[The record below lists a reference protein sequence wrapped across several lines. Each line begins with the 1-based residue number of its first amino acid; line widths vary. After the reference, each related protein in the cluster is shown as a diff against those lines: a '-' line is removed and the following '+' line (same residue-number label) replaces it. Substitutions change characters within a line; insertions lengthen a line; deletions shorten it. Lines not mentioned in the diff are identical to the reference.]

1 MGKSIDFHNHLGFLF
16 FEQNSGGDFIN
27 NPQIIAQNIKAEA
40 KRQGKPVGSILAEC
54 GLSKNALSSMNSGY
68 YPQLENI
75 VKIADLLGVSVD
87 FLLGRTVP
95 DKENAP
101 DVIRSTIIRKVSSLS
116 DHQADLLLAFL
127 EGLQAK

>member
-1 MGKSIDFHNHLGFLF
+1 
-16 FEQNSGGDFIN
+16 
-27 NPQIIAQNIKAEA
+27 
-40 KRQGKPVGSILAEC
+40 
-54 GLSKNALSSMNSGY
+54 MNSGY

-95 DKENAP
+95 ENEKAP
-101 DVIRSTIIRKVSSLS
+101 DLIRSTIVEKVAGLS

-127 EGLQAK
+127 EGLQAE

>member
-1 MGKSIDFHNHLGFLF
+1 
-16 FEQNSGGDFIN
+16 
-27 NPQIIAQNIKAEA
+27 
-40 KRQGKPVGSILAEC
+40 
-54 GLSKNALSSMNSGY
+54 MNSGY

-101 DVIRSTIIRKVSSLS
+101 DLIRSTIVERVAGLS

-127 EGLQAK
+127 EGLQSE

>member
-1 MGKSIDFHNHLGFLF
+1 MGKSIGFHKNLGFLF
-16 FEQNSGGDFIN
+16 FIQISGGDFIN
-27 NPQIIAQNIKAEA
+27 NPQTIAQNIKSEA
-40 KRQGKPVGSILAEC
+40 KRQGKQVGSILAEC

-75 VKIADLLGVSVD
+75 VKIADLLGVSID

-101 DVIRSTIIRKVSSLS
+101 DSIRSTIVDRVSRLS

-127 EGLQAK
+127 EGLQAE